1 MVKPGSE
8 YVFGGY
14 VYERFSR
21 ENTES
26 YAKDYIKGGWE
37 WAPAELGRPNLSD
50 EKYKQVHPV
59 PYAVEYEIDN
69 VKVSAILQFRRDE
82 TQSARLHNDLFSVQK
97 SSVMLKFNG
106 V

>member
-69 VKVSAILQFRRDE
+69 IKVSAILHFRRDE
-82 TQSARLHNDLFSVQK
+82 TQSS
-97 SSVMLKFNG
+97 
-106 V
+106 